1 MKIQAIVKAG
11 TKAAKAGWQQTA
23 TGYKVTLKFEGRQM
37 TVDFWCG
44 SLHPVPTAFDVMY
57 CLVSDASRV
66 INGESFEDW
75 ASCYGYETDSRE
87 AEKTYKAV
95 KAQTKK
101 LEKFL
106 LDSFEDVVYMDEDE
120 LKEWIES

>member
-11 TKAAKAGWQQTA
+11 TKTAQKGWQETA
-23 TGYKVTLKFEGRQM
+23 TGYKVVLKFEGRRM

-44 SLHPVPTAFDVMY
+44 SLHPIPTATDVMY
-57 CLVSDASRV
+57 CLVADAGGI
-66 INGESFEDW
+66 INEETYEDW
-75 ASCYGYETDSRE
+75 AGSYGYDTDSRE
-87 AEKTYKAV
+87 GEKTYKAV

-120 LKEWIES
+120 LKAWIEE